1 MPITGLLSKA
11 LIVAAMLVTPVM
23 AHENAAA
30 HRYIPA
36 GAANAAVHHVEG
48 HAGMPVLH
56 VGAFAVAPGGA
67 QGAACDVGDTAR
79 LC

>member
-1 MPITGLLSKA
+1 MPITGVLSNA
-11 LIVAAMLVTPVM
+11 LIVAAMLVTPAM

-30 HRYIPA
+30 HRYLPA
-36 GAANAAVHHVEG
+36 GDANAAVHHVEG
-48 HAGMPVLH
+48 HGGMSAPH
-56 VGAFAVAPGGA
+56 VHAFAVAPGDA